1 LRREIWRNYHQRQL
15 GELMVHP
22 TYARNGTPPAAIARD
37 LSGIS
42 LFRGLDVNLP
52 VRLAA
57 ETTAFKVQ
65 AGEIVVEQGDH
76 STDVYFVLSGGL
88 IGVLL
93 SEAGKEITFT
103 DINAGSYFGELSALD
118 GRPRSLTIAAATP
131 SLLARVSAV
140 SFQSWLEHVPGIAR
154 NLAIDL
160 ADRNRV
166 LTERIYGLVVH
177 DVRDRVRLLLS
188 GVARSR
194 GQLFHDGILFPA
206 PTHEA
211 IAAHVGANR
220 EAVSRVI
227 ARLSREGVIAASRQK
242 IVVRN
247 ITALTDG
254 L

>member
-1 LRREIWRNYHQRQL
+1 
-15 GELMVHP
+15 MMHP
-22 TYARNGTPPAAIARD
+22 TDARNGTLPAPIASD
-37 LSGIS
+37 LSRIT
-42 LFRGLDVNLP
+42 LFRGLDKDLP

-57 ETTAFKVQ
+57 ETTALTVQ
-65 AGEIVVEQGDH
+65 AGEIVIEQGDH

-88 IGVLL
+88 IGILL

-103 DINAGSYFGELSALD
+103 DINVGSYFGELSALD
-118 GRPRSLTIAAATP
+118 GRPRSITISAATR
-131 SLLARVSAV
+131 SLLARVSAE
-140 SFQSWLEHVPGIAR
+140 SFQSWFEHVPGIAR

-160 ADRNRV
+160 SDRNRM

-188 GVARSR
+188 RVARSR
-194 GQLFHDGILFPA
+194 GQLFHDGVLFPA

-227 ARLSREGVIAASRQK
+227 ARLSREGVIAASRQR

-247 ITALTDG
+247 IAALTDG